1 MTDSDGVSYLLFE
14 CILCGCQVTLR
25 LESEAEIKGEFT
37 HLNGSVHK
45 ALGASANSAAFIDL
59 PGPQT

>member
-1 MTDSDGVSYLLFE
+1 MGSPKGR
-14 CILCGCQVTLR
+14 LR
-25 LESEAEIKGEFT
+25 SPFLTWFT
-37 HLNGSVHK
+37 HLNGSVCK